1 MPIELVSPGCCLRT
15 GPSNFYE
22 RLILKNNWLMLG
34 ITLAIQAMV
43 SMALLTLPVMA
54 PVVAAALGISSVYVG
69 VYVAIVYVGAML
81 ASLAAGAAVARFGA
95 IRVSQAGLLA
105 CALGLALCAVNSVPV
120 IALGALLIG
129 IGYGPV
135 TPASSHLLARTT
147 PARRLSLVFSVKQTG
162 VPLGGVLAGLIVPS
176 LLLVTGWQG
185 ALLLVSLLCL
195 RSEEHT

>member
-1 MPIELVSPGCCLRT
+1 
-15 GPSNFYE
+15 
-22 RLILKNNWLMLG
+22 MLAV
-34 ITLAIQAMV
+34 TLAIQAMV

-54 PVVAAALGISSVYVG
+54 PVVAGALGVSSVYVG
-69 VYVAIVYVGAML
+69 VYVAIVYVGAIL
-81 ASLAAGAAVARFGA
+81 ASLAAGTAVARYGA
-95 IRVSQAGLLA
+95 IRVSQAGLLI
-105 CALGLALCAVNSVPV
+105 CALGLALCTVNSVPV

-147 PARRLSLVFSVKQTG
+147 PARSLSLVFSLKQTG

-195 RSEEHT
+195 VCAVTISSRKSRRSQAMCYCPKSIPAPFSPPP